1 MPPTPDAPTPDAL
14 PEDPAAAADAEWLV
28 RWEARTRP
36 LIIIAALLP
45 FVSAV
50 GRSDGNDPYRYLDLA
65 AWAVFVVDFV
75 VHLRKKRHYMSSGWG
90 KADLAIVVLTFPFYL
105 IPGADVPAI
114 LGILRLSRVA
124 RIVMVSRNLPFVR
137 RLFDR
142 LNTAVLYSLIVM
154 VVCSWI
160 VLKSDGPAQGYD
172 NMWDALWWGI
182 VTLTTV
188 GYGDLTPTS
197 AAGRWAGVVLMI
209 AGLAL
214 LGTLAGS
221 LSQIFGVKQSEQQEN
236 EIDLLR
242 TEIRDL
248 RRDLRELGHLLGL
261 AEQLASSRGEVPPN
275 DAARVPG
282 EVGEVGAP
290 GAGDPAPG
298 PDVPT

>member
-36 LIIIAALLP
+36 LIILAALLP

-50 GRSDGNDPYRYLDLA
+50 GQSDGNDPYRYLDLA

-75 VHLRKKRHYMSSGWG
+75 VHLRKKRHYISTGWG
-90 KADLAIVVLTFPFYL
+90 KADFAIVVFTFPFYL

-124 RIVMVSRNLPFVR
+124 RIVMVGRNLPFVQ

-142 LNTAVLYSLIVM
+142 LNKAVLYSLIVM
-154 VVCSWI
+154 VVCSWV

-221 LSQIFGVKQSEQQEN
+221 LSQIFGVKQSEQQES

-248 RRDLRELGHLLGL
+248 RRDLRELGQLLGL
-261 AEQLASSRGEVPPN
+261 AEQLATSRGDVPP
-275 DAARVPG
+275 DDPPFVRTGHAD
-282 EVGEVGAP
+282 EDEP
-290 GAGDPAPG
+290 GAGSVAPG
-298 PDVPT
+298 PGVTS

>member
-50 GRSDGNDPYRYLDLA
+50 GQSDGNDPYRYLDLA

-90 KADLAIVVLTFPFYL
+90 KADLAIVVFTFPFYL

-124 RIVMVSRNLPFVR
+124 RIVMVSRNLPFVH

-142 LNTAVLYSLIVM
+142 LNKAVLYSLIVM
-154 VVCSWI
+154 VVCSWV

-188 GYGDLTPTS
+188 GYGDLTP
-197 AAGRWAGVVLMI
+197 AGSFGQ
-209 AGLAL
+209 
-214 LGTLAGS
+214 TLATFEAVGGQVFLVTVVALTVS
-221 LSQIFGVKQSEQQEN
+221 NLG
-236 EIDLLR
+236 R
-242 TEIRDL
+242 PIRGG
-248 RRDLRELGHLLGL
+248 RE
-261 AEQLASSRGEVPPN
+261 A
-275 DAARVPG
+275 
-282 EVGEVGAP
+282 
-290 GAGDPAPG
+290 
-298 PDVPT
+298 